1 MNSIKPL
8 KKENDLKISQLKL
21 PFKRSRRDLL
31 KSSNMS
37 SARTPK
43 SENGD
48 DDENAE
54 AIDSNRSEAS
64 KVDSTRDTIIVPQF
78 KYVAADVNDVIE
90 QQLPF
95 LCFDEKDDENVNIYG
110 VDIGG
115 YSIAVS
121 HYCSK
126 NKNIIN
132 FCNLGRNS
140 LYIEKYGLK
149 TEIFLPHLVLT
160 DILGQSITEVKDILK
175 SFYSFPG
182 CDADA
187 MESDVYRLQ
196 LFFQKSD
203 PAIVYSVE
211 QLYLLLLYKV
221 KEMIISNSLNC
232 TEPINILFAVYI

>member
-21 PFKRSRRDLL
+21 PFKRDLL
-31 KSSNMS
+31 NTSNVN

-48 DDENAE
+48 DDENVE
-54 AIDSNRSEAS
+54 AIDSNRSEVS

-78 KYVAADVNDVIE
+78 KYVAADMNDVIE

-95 LCFDEKDDENVNIYG
+95 LCFEEKENENMNIYG
-110 VDIGG
+110 VDLGG
-115 YSIAVS
+115 YSIAIS

-132 FCNLGRNS
+132 FCNSGRNS

-160 DILGQSITEVKDILK
+160 DILGQSITEVKDIIK

-182 CDADA
+182 CDVDT

-196 LFFQKSD
+196 LF
-203 PAIVYSVE
+203 V
-211 QLYLLLLYKV
+211 L
-221 KEMIISNSLNC
+221 
-232 TEPINILFAVYI
+232 INIFINSFKNLIQLLFILLNNYIFCYYIK